1 MRDNNVDS
9 PMMTLQRL
17 RVLKTHDYSK
27 NSQTSIKVM
36 ERQMGFEPTTLCLGS
51 RCSTPELLSQNTFN
65 VTINYTFLSRLSTKM
80 YSRLEPLSSV

>member
-1 MRDNNVDS
+1 MSDNNVDP

-36 ERQMGFEPTTLCLGS
+36 ERQMGFDGATDGIRTHGPLLGKQMLY
-51 RCSTPELLSQNTFN
+51 P
-65 VTINYTFLSRLSTKM
+65 
-80 YSRLEPLSSV
+80 